1 MVEAAAGAGALDI
14 LKYLNANDEIFE
26 DTAEWPRDVSWGGR
40 DTMNAAGGGHSDV
53 VKWLLT
59 EVGEGRSG
67 TKAMNYTMSAAV
79 ANGDVELVRWLQDEK
94 GIPLPRCGAFYEAA
108 AKGCLAMLQSYFT
121 QAANGTGVLLRAAE
135 SGHLDIVRWVINREI
150 EGGVCPKTNGEGANK
165 TP

>member
-1 MVEAAAGAGALDI
+1 
-14 LKYLNANDEIFE
+14 
-26 DTAEWPRDVSWGGR
+26 
-40 DTMNAAGGGHSDV
+40 MNAAGGGHSDV

-165 TP
+165 NALTSLGGEASLSIHVAAVNGHVEVAKYLLEHVDCCPRD